1 VKLACATVGTYVDTC
16 TLAEFKAL
24 VRPFCATD
32 FAAEGEP
39 TGSTDT
45 KSERVCNSPA
55 LSPASPV
62 MVALRKLLL
71 VGALAVTTAAF
82 GGAVKGA
89 PKKVA
94 KKVAKKAPV
103 KKVVKKAPVKKAVVK
118 KGAGPENDI
127 GVTPPLGLF
136 DPLGFLG
143 RGPEAYRR
151 YQEIEIK
158 HGRLAMAATLGVI
171 TTEAGIRL
179 PGALSISQGIDYA
192 DVPGTLDGAYFG
204 VPLAGWAQIVA
215 LIAALDIAVFRQDPA
230 YDAGDCVQ
238 DLPIDWVRYDD
249 PEVKAFKLNAERNNG
264 RAAMFGIIGMISH
277 TALGADALFPI
288 VQ

>member
-1 VKLACATVGTYVDTC
+1 MVQIKS
-16 TLAEFKAL
+16 L
-24 VRPFCATD
+24 V
-32 FAAEGEP
+32 
-39 TGSTDT
+39 
-45 KSERVCNSPA
+45 
-55 LSPASPV
+55 
-62 MVALRKLLL
+62 L
-71 VGALAVTTAAF
+71 VGLVAQQASAGFT
-82 GGAVKGA
+82 GGA
-89 PKKVA
+89 A
-94 KKVAKKAPV
+94 KKVQ
-103 KKVVKKAPVKKAVVK
+103 KKVVKKSAPKRVAPKKSS
-118 KGAGPENDI
+118 GGFSPTTDI

-136 DPLGFLG
+136 DPLGFLS
-143 RGPEAYRR
+143 RGPEVYRR

-171 TTEAGIRL
+171 TTEAGIRF
-179 PGALSISQGIDYA
+179 PGYLSISQDITFA

-204 VPLAGWAQIVA
+204 IPLVGWVQIMA

-230 YDAGDCVQ
+230 NPAGDVVQ
-238 DLPIDWVRYDD
+238 DLAIDWVRYDD